1 MPPMCQTNAE
11 QPSASSL
18 IVVSNR
24 LPFVLKKKEDGTLY
38 RASSAG
44 GLVTA
49 VAPVMVQSGGK
60 RLLIV

>member
-1 MPPMCQTNAE
+1 MTTVYRSKKM
-11 QPSASSL
+11 SATVRSSSL

-24 LPFVLKKKEDGTLY
+24 LPFVLCRRENGTLH
-38 RASSAG
+38 RKPSAG

-60 RLLIV
+60 PV